1 MQLHM
6 GLGQRCFSYKSL
18 FKLLQLLRIRACCTD
33 KYLSTLRKYG
43 GTLELFGR
51 WLLMLLL
58 KLERLSAVR
67 MSLSSEFHSDTE
79 EGIHDFR
86 DISVRVVGVTRLLL
100 FLSK

>member
-1 MQLHM
+1 MQ
-6 GLGQRCFSYKSL
+6 
-18 FKLLQLLRIRACCTD
+18 IRACCTD
-33 KYLSTLRKYG
+33 KYLSPLRKYG

-51 WLLMLLL
+51 WLLMLFL

-86 DISVRVVGVTRLLL
+86 DISVRVVRLRYYCFLVSRLLL

>member
-1 MQLHM
+1 
-6 GLGQRCFSYKSL
+6 
-18 FKLLQLLRIRACCTD
+18 
-33 KYLSTLRKYG
+33 
-43 GTLELFGR
+43 
-51 WLLMLLL
+51 MLLL

-100 FLSK
+100 LLSK